1 MNATAAAG
9 ETRSPGVIK
18 WFEGLLLVGMIV
30 MCLSI
35 VAIVLS
41 KPGDGPCRQRRS
53 GRRRRTF
60 VPDRLRR
67 PGATDGLK
75 RRGPGRH
82 QPTAGE
88 GRRADRRPVH
98 LSRPKP
104 GTASGLVDLAGE
116 RPAVDTRRS
125 VAGVL
130 DRPVGTGR
138 QPVRRPERAAAVDA
152 CRIDRRRRDRL
163 PFFSGVAAMLMFR
176 GSTAAGLT
184 ETAFTISFL
193 PIIVGS
199 GVAALASVWHA
210 GVALQDDV
218 AGMI

>member
-41 KPGDGPCRQRRS
+41 KPAMGLVGNDDPVVDAEPSFPIDFGDQ
-53 GRRRRTF
+53 
-60 VPDRLRR
+60 VPPMASNDGV
-67 PGATDGLK
+67 PVATSQPPVKVG
-75 RRGPGRH
+75 G
-82 QPTAGE
+82 PTAARFIFLAPSPAQRAVCLIWAVSGPLLIRAGLWLVYSIVRSARAGNPFVARNE
-88 GRRADRRPVH
+88 RRLWMLAA
-98 LSRPKP
+98 LIAGG
-104 GTASGLVDLAGE
+104 GTAYS
-116 RPAVDTRRS
+116 
-125 VAGVL
+125 
-130 DRPVGTGR
+130 
-138 QPVRRPERAAAVDA
+138 
-152 CRIDRRRRDRL
+152 
-163 PFFSGVAAMLMFR
+163 FFSGVAAMLMFR